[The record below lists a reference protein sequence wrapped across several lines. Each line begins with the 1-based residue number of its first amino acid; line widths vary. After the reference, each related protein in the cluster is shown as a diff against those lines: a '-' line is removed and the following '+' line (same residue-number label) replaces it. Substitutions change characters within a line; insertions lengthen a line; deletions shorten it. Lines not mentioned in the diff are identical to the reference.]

1 MPRFKGIIF
10 DFDGVILES
19 VHVKARAFRRLFDA
33 YPEHQDRIVQ
43 LHLQQGG
50 LSRYEKFR
58 RIYADFL
65 QLPLSDEEMVRLD
78 TAFGALVD
86 EEMRTCPFVPGARE
100 FIQRRA
106 AECPLFVAS
115 GTPQGE
121 LRGNV
126 ATRGLSPY
134 FTGVYGSPPRKPEII
149 ATVLQQVGAAPS
161 ELLLIGDTMPDY
173 EAAVATGVSFAGRV
187 PAGEANPFPP
197 GPLVLVH
204 DLVELEA
211 WWSGGASSGAAGQP
225 RA

>member
-1 MPRFKGIIF
+1 MRRYKGIVF

-65 QLPLSDEEMVRLD
+65 HLPLSDEEMVRLD
-78 TAFGALVD
+78 TAFGTMVD
-86 EEMRTCPFVPGARE
+86 EEMRTCPFVPGAPE

-115 GTPQGE
+115 GTPQEE

-126 ATRGLSPY
+126 AARGLSPY
-134 FTGVYGSPPRKPEII
+134 FTGVYGSPPRKPEIVD
-149 ATVLQQVGAAPS
+149 TVLRQVGAAPS

-173 EAAVATGVSFAGRV
+173 EAAVATGVPFAGRV
-187 PAGEANPFPP
+187 PAGEPSPFPP
-197 GPLVLVH
+197 GPVVLVH
-204 DLVELEA
+204 DLFELEA
-211 WWSGGASSGAAGQP
+211 WCSEGASPESAGNP